1 MKIIIAGAGN
11 VGTHLAKLLSRE
23 KQDIIL
29 MDDDEEKLTALSSN
43 FDLLT
48 VTASPSSISGLK
60 EVGVKEADLFIA
72 VTPDE
77 SRNMTACMLATN
89 LGAKKTVARIDNY
102 EYLLPKNKEF
112 FQKLG
117 VDSLIYPEML
127 AAKEIVSSMR
137 MSWVRQWWEFCGGA
151 LILIGTKMREKA
163 EILNIPL
170 YELGGPNI
178 PYHVVAIKRGTETII
193 PRGDDVIKLHDI
205 VYFTTTRKY
214 IPYIRKIAGKEDYAD
229 VRNVMI
235 MGGSRIAVRTAQ
247 YVPDYMQVKIVD
259 NDINRCNRLTEL
271 LDDKTMI
278 INGDGRDMDL
288 LIEEGLKNT
297 EAFVALTGNS
307 ETNILACLAAKRM
320 GVEKTVAEV
329 ENIDYIGMAES
340 LDIGTVI
347 NKKMI
352 AASHIYQMVLD
363 ADVSNV
369 KCLTFA
375 NADVAEFTVPAG
387 AKITKH
393 FIKDLGLPKGTTI
406 GGMIRNGEGV
416 LVTGD
421 TLIQPGDH
429 VVVFCLSMM
438 IKKIEKFFN

>member
-352 AASHIYQMVLD
+352 AASHIYQMMLD
-363 ADVSNV
+363 TDVSNV

>member
-1 MKIIIAGAGN
+1 MKIIIAGAGA

-23 KQDIIL
+23 RQDIIL
-29 MDDDEEKLTALSSN
+29 MDDNEERLSTLGSN
-43 FDLLT
+43 FDLMT
-48 VTASPSSISGLK
+48 VVASPTSIQGLK
-60 EVGVKEADLFIA
+60 EVGAGEADLFIA

-77 SRNMTACMLATN
+77 SRNMTACMLAHN
-89 LGAKKTVARIDNY
+89 LGAQKTVARIDNY

-112 FQKLG
+112 FQKMG

-127 AAKEIVSSMR
+127 AAKEIVNSIR

-151 LILIGTKMREKA
+151 LILIGAKMREKA

-170 YELGGPNI
+170 YKLGGPDL
-178 PYHVVAIKRGTETII
+178 PYHIVAIKRDNDTLI
-193 PRGDDVIKLHDI
+193 PRGDNSIQLNDI

-214 IPYIRKIAGKEDYAD
+214 VPYIRKIAGKEDYAD
-229 VRNVMI
+229 VRSVML

-247 YVPDYMQVKIVD
+247 YVPDYMQVKIID
-259 NDINRCNRLTEL
+259 NDMARCNRLTEL
-271 LDDKTMI
+271 LDDKTLI

-288 LIEEGLKNT
+288 LVEEGLKTT

-320 GVEKTVAEV
+320 GVNKTVAEV
-329 ENIDYIGMAES
+329 ENISYIGMAES

-347 NKKMI
+347 NKKLI
-352 AASHIYQMVLD
+352 AASHIYQMMLD

-375 NADVAEFTVPAG
+375 DADVAEFTVKEG
-387 AKITKH
+387 SRITKH
-393 FIKDLGLPKGTTI
+393 PVKDLGLPKGTTI
-406 GGMIRNGEGV
+406 GGLIRNGEGV
-416 LVTGD
+416 VVMGN

>member
-29 MDDDEEKLTALSSN
+29 MDDDEEKLSALSNN
-43 FDLLT
+43 FDLMT

-60 EVGVKEADLFIA
+60 EVGVKEADLFVA

-77 SRNMTACMLATN
+77 SRNMTACMLAHN
-89 LGAKKTVARIDNY
+89 LGAQKTVARIDNY

-112 FQKLG
+112 FKKLG

-151 LILIGTKMREKA
+151 LILIGAKMREKA

-170 YELGGPNI
+170 HQLGGPTI
-178 PYHVVAIKRGTETII
+178 PYHVVAIKRGTDTII
-193 PRGDDVIKLHDI
+193 PRGDDVIKLNDI

-235 MGGSRIAVRTAQ
+235 MGGSRIPVRTAQ

-259 NDINRCNRLTEL
+259 NDISRCNRLTEL
-271 LDDKTMI
+271 LDDRTMI

-320 GVEKTVAEV
+320 GVDKTVAEV

-352 AASHIYQMVLD
+352 AASHIYQMMLD

-375 NADVAEFTVPAG
+375 NADVAEFTVKAG
-387 AKITKH
+387 SKVTKH
-393 FIKDLGLPKGTTI
+393 LIKDLGLPKGTTI
-406 GGMIRNGEGV
+406 GGMIRNGEGI

-421 TLIQPGDH
+421 TQVNAGDH

-438 IKKIEKFFN
+438 IKKIEKYFN

>member
-1 MKIIIAGAGN
+1 MKIIIAGAGA

-23 KQDIIL
+23 RQDIIL
-29 MDDDEEKLTALSSN
+29 MDDNEERLSTLGSN
-43 FDLLT
+43 FDLMT
-48 VTASPSSISGLK
+48 VVASPTSIQGLK
-60 EVGVKEADLFIA
+60 EVGAGEADLFIA

-77 SRNMTACMLATN
+77 SRNMTACMLAHN
-89 LGAKKTVARIDNY
+89 LGAQKTVARIDNY

-112 FQKLG
+112 FQKMG

-127 AAKEIVSSMR
+127 AAKEIVNSIR

-151 LILIGTKMREKA
+151 LILIGAKMREKA

-170 YELGGPNI
+170 YKLGGPDL
-178 PYHVVAIKRGTETII
+178 PYHIVAIKRDNDTLI
-193 PRGDDVIKLHDI
+193 PRGDDSIQLNDI

-214 IPYIRKIAGKEDYAD
+214 VPYIRKIAGKEDYAD
-229 VRNVMI
+229 VRSVML

-247 YVPDYMQVKIVD
+247 YVPDYMQVKIID
-259 NDINRCNRLTEL
+259 NDMARCNRLTEL
-271 LDDKTMI
+271 LDDKTLI

-288 LIEEGLKNT
+288 LVEEGLKTT
-297 EAFVALTGNS
+297 EAFVALTANS

-320 GVEKTVAEV
+320 GVNKTVAEV
-329 ENIDYIGMAES
+329 ENISYIGMAES

-347 NKKMI
+347 NKKLI
-352 AASHIYQMVLD
+352 AASHIYQMMLD

-375 NADVAEFTVPAG
+375 DADVAEFTVKEG
-387 AKITKH
+387 SRITKH
-393 FIKDLGLPKGTTI
+393 PVKDLGLPKGTTI
-406 GGMIRNGEGV
+406 GGLIRNGEGV
-416 LVTGD
+416 VVMGN

>member
-352 AASHIYQMVLD
+352 AASHIYQMMLD

-369 KCLTFA
+369 KCLTIA

>member
-151 LILIGTKMREKA
+151 LILIGTKMRGKA

-352 AASHIYQMVLD
+352 AASHIYQMMLD

>member
-1 MKIIIAGAGN
+1 M
-11 VGTHLAKLLSRE
+11 AKLLSRE

-29 MDDDEEKLTALSSN
+29 MDDNEERLTSLSSN
-43 FDLLT
+43 FDLMT
-48 VTASPSSISGLK
+48 VVASPTSIKGLK
-60 EVGVKEADLFIA
+60 EVGAGEADLFIA

-89 LGAKKTVARIDNY
+89 LGAEKTVARIDNY
-102 EYLLPKNKEF
+102 EYLLPKHKEF
-112 FQKLG
+112 FKKLG

-127 AAKEIVSSMR
+127 AAKEIVSAVR

-151 LILIGTKMREKA
+151 LVLIGTKMREKA

-170 YELGGPNI
+170 HELGGPEM
-178 PYHVVAIKRGTETII
+178 PYHIVAIKRGSETKI
-193 PRGDDVIKLHDI
+193 PRGDDTIRLHDI

-214 IPYIRKIAGKEDYAD
+214 IPYIRKIAGKEEYAD
-229 VRNVMI
+229 IRNVMI

-247 YVPDYMQVKIVD
+247 YVPDYMQLKIIE
-259 NDINRCNRLTEL
+259 NDLSRCNRLTEL
-271 LDDKTMI
+271 LDDSTMI

-288 LIEEGLKNT
+288 LVEEGLKNT
-297 EAFVALTGNS
+297 EAFVALTDNS
-307 ETNILACLAAKRM
+307 ETNIMACLAAKRM
-320 GVEKTVAEV
+320 GVAKTVAEV

-352 AASHIYQMVLD
+352 AASHIYQMMLD

-375 NADVAEFTVPAG
+375 NADVAEFTVKAG
-387 AKITKH
+387 SKITKH
-393 FIKDLGLPKGTTI
+393 PVKDLGLPKGATI
-406 GGMIRNGEGV
+406 GGLIRQGEGIV
-416 LVTGD
+416 VMGN

-429 VVVFCLSMM
+429 VVVFCLNMM
-438 IKKIEKFFN
+438 IKKIEKYFN